1 MRPAGPQTRQAALT
15 SPPLDDFAK
24 VQDMPIAHVPSSYA
38 EWRHCIEFDCRQPL
52 TADFIATRLAA
63 LNNPADAHTRDFTRL
78 YGESHLRAVI
88 AWFTH
93 AASEPRA

>member
-1 MRPAGPQTRQAALT
+1 
-15 SPPLDDFAK
+15 
-24 VQDMPIAHVPSSYA
+24 MPIAHVPSSYA